1 MTEGRFWGRQSNC
14 SNTLWRV
21 MHCFTMHTVNLR
33 KPMIECTSFPSITR
47 TGGFNWPK
55 QRLNQFAVCDLG
67 REKCTWHYWAF
78 GDYEPAKAE
87 LAIAQ
92 RTLHNEGR
100 IPLLAAYSDR
110 RQGEW
115 KQSLAKL
122 RTRPPTENNLSG
134 PTRFGLAKD

>member
-1 MTEGRFWGRQSNC
+1 
-14 SNTLWRV
+14 
-21 MHCFTMHTVNLR
+21 MHIVNLR
-33 KPMIECTSFPSITR
+33 KPIIECTSLASITR

-55 QRLNQFAVCDLG
+55 QHLNQFAVCDLG
-67 REKCTWHYWAF
+67 SGEIHLALTKHLYWAF

-92 RTLHNEGR
+92 RTLHNGGR

>member
-1 MTEGRFWGRQSNC
+1 MYFVGFDHTDRRLQLAET
-14 SNTLWRV
+14 TLESIRR
-21 MHCFTMHTVNLR
+21 LR
-33 KPMIECTSFPSITR
+33 PGLGEIHLALAKHLY
-47 TGGFNWPK
+47 WP
-55 QRLNQFAVCDLG
+55 
-67 REKCTWHYWAF
+67 F
-78 GDYEPAKAE
+78 GDYERAKAE

-134 PTRFGLAKD
+134 PTRLDLAKD